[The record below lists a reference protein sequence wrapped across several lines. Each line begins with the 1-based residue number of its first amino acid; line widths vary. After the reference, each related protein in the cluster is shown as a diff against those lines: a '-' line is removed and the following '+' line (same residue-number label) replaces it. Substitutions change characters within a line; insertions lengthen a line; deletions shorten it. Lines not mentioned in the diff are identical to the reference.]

1 MNRASIGTDPE
12 FFIRRKADGKLISAI
27 PYIEG
32 TKENP
37 TPLKSGGN
45 IQFDNVAVEFATD
58 PANNGEDLV
67 TKVGNAL
74 REVIQIIP
82 EGHEI
87 VAMPSANFDPD
98 QLDNEEAQRFGCDPD
113 YCAWELKV
121 NDAPFCSDETLRTCG
136 GHIHVGYIEGQGN
149 KFLLDPYGKANT
161 VKVMDVF
168 HGIVSV
174 MLDCSEEAVTR
185 RKLYGKA
192 GCHRP
197 VMKDNGGFYDGVEYR
212 VLSNFWFKTPDLV
225 MLMESLKEDVL
236 KVMREM
242 DFDALINDIGE
253 ERIKSTINEGV
264 VAEAKKIFTEFVSP
278 LLSEDSLHYF
288 KSSTEK
294 LSEEVCFTTEWQLEV

>member
-12 FFIRRKADGKLISAI
+12 FFIRRKKDGKFISAI
-27 PYIEG
+27 PHIEG

-74 REVIQIIP
+74 REVVQIIP

-87 VAMPSANFDPD
+87 IAIPSANFDAD
-98 QLDNEEAQRFGCDPD
+98 QLECEESQRFGCDPD
-113 YCAWELKV
+113 YDAWELKV

-136 GHIHVGYIEGQGN
+136 GHIHVGYIKGQGN

-161 VKVMDVF
+161 IKIMDVF

-174 MLDCSEEAVTR
+174 ILDCTEEAVTR

-197 VMKDNGGFYDGVEYR
+197 VMKDNGGLYDGVEYR
-212 VLSNFWFKTPDLV
+212 VLSNFWFKAPDLV

-264 VAEAKKIFTEFVSP
+264 VAEAKKIFTQFVSP
-278 LLSEDSLHYF
+278 LLSEDSLYYF
-288 KSSTEK
+288 KASTEK
-294 LSEEVCFTTEWQLEV
+294 LSKEICFTTEWQLET